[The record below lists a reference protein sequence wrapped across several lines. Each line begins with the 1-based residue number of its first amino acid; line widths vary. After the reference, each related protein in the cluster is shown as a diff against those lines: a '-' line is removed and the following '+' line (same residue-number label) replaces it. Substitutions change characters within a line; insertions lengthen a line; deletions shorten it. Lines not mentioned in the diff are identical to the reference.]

1 MSLKTLKEN
10 HNKNMQMILKRM
22 LGTYGE
28 KSGAYRVLKEKLE
41 HVAWS
46 LACEHEKNMPEFYEL
61 MNIVAE
67 YKNTLPTNNNWV
79 TDDLVALICPEVRQN
94 TIFSKLSELI
104 YMTTIQRVAGQGEIL
119 LAFLCGD
126 SEKAKKHG
134 DVRVGGKNVEVKA
147 DAASIHQEEDS
158 RYNVYND
165 LLREKFGLTPDD
177 IKNKYKGWYP
187 LPTRLMSGKEAVD
200 FYSKLYRKWGDD
212 KLEQIKKAWDETND
226 PEIRSQELGYLVLC
240 EYMQHKGYDGI
251 LFTSAKKQKDGK
263 IKAVYLADI
272 SDKEFIRENLLMKPQ
287 KFRGKSNESR
297 PDGQVGI
304 EIRKNK

>member
-10 HNKNMQMILKRM
+10 HNKNMQAILKRM
-22 LGTYGE
+22 LRTYGE
-28 KSGAYRVLKEKLE
+28 KSEYTVIKEKLE

-46 LACEHEKNMPEFYEL
+46 LACEYEENMPEFYEL

-104 YMTTIQRVAGQGEIL
+104 YMTTIQRVAGKGEIL
-119 LAFLCGD
+119 VALLCGD

-134 DVRVGGKNVEVKA
+134 DVRVGGKNIEAKA
-147 DAASIHQEEDS
+147 NTASIHQEEDS
-158 RYNVYND
+158 RYSEYNA
-165 LLREKFGLTPDD
+165 LLREFFDVTPDA
-177 IKNKYKGWYP
+177 IKTKYRKWYP
-187 LPTRLMSGKEAVD
+187 LPALLMSGKEAVD

-212 KLEQIKKAWDETND
+212 KLWQIKKVWDETND

-240 EYMQHKGYDGI
+240 EYMQHKGIDGI
-251 LFTSAKKQKDGK
+251 LFTEIDKKDGK
-263 IKAVYLADI
+263 IKTVYLTDI

-287 KFRGKSNESR
+287 KFRGSSNQSC
-297 PDGQVGI
+297 PDGQVLI
-304 EIRKNK
+304 QIRKNK